1 MAEKRGG
8 PQQGLTDGP
17 QSSRPLDLDQFPA
30 RDEFPQDAEQLVQ
43 LMLDLS
49 NRLRG
54 KITHVRILV
63 DHLNNYTNQEIAI
76 RYEISSRTVRRKL
89 DEILEILR
97 EELG

>member
-1 MAEKRGG
+1 
-8 PQQGLTDGP
+8 
-17 QSSRPLDLDQFPA
+17 
-30 RDEFPQDAEQLVQ
+30 
-43 LMLDLS
+43 
-49 NRLRG
+49 
-54 KITHVRILV
+54 V